1 MTRRVLTFVA
11 TIAIPAAAIT
21 ACSPPP
27 EGQLEQRSERGA
39 RLLLHPGG
47 VADRYV
53 VVLDASAVP
62 TARVPGVAAELAT
75 RHGGR
80 IGFHYRAALHGFSVT
95 LPASAAA
102 ALAADPRVRYVEQVV
117 RVRASGQQS
126 PAAWGLDRVDQRDL
140 PLDGTYRWRAAGRGV
155 HVYVLDTGV
164 RVTHAELVGRATR
177 DFTNVSDPYG
187 DDDCNGH
194 GTHVAGIVA
203 GSRSGVA
210 RSARV
215 HAVRVLDCE
224 GSGSIDQVIAGVD
237 WITAHRQSPAVGNAS
252 LGVGVRVQA
261 LDDAFRG
268 SIAAGV
274 PWVVAAGNRN
284 ADACGESPAG
294 VAEVI
299 SVAAS
304 TVTDGRASFSNWGAC
319 VDLFAPGDAVES
331 ASWAS
336 DDETRL
342 LGGTSMAAP
351 FVAGTAALYLEQ
363 HPAATPADVASAL
376 TASATA
382 GSITDAGTGSPN
394 LLLHAASFGAATDE
408 TPPSVAITSPAA
420 GAALGDTTTVT
431 VSVADT
437 GGAGIARVEAYAGGR
452 LAGASAASPWTIT
465 WNTELT
471 RNGAQDLTVRAYDAA
486 GNVAISAPVSITVS
500 NATAAAYDAALQAPA
515 CRGTNL
521 GRCDTWALVDGRGP
535 IGPEPSA
542 PSTLHSACA
551 DGTGG
556 TGYHVDQAG
565 NLSLDR
571 LRVYTL
577 DGGPFVEGAIVEVE
591 ASVWMAY
598 NEWWPQL
605 VAFALYHAPDASN
618 PTWSLLATQTS
629 LGQVRWFRTRFP
641 LPAGTSLRALRGALS
656 FNDEIASP
664 CTVGESDDRDDL
676 VFTVGTA
683 APDTTPPTTAL
694 TAPAAGATLQGPVA
708 LEASAG
714 DDRGVV
720 RVELY
725 ANATPVGSDTSA
737 PWGVTW
743 DTTTVANGGY
753 TLSTKAYDAAGNV
766 GTSAGVSVTV
776 HNVDPTAPAVSI
788 TKPREGSRVR
798 GTITV
803 EAAATDNVGVTRV
816 ELYLDGTTLLGS
828 DTTAPYAITWNTSG
842 TSAGTHTLTAR
853 AHDAAGNAGT
863 SAPVTITVR

>member
-1 MTRRVLTFVA
+1 MTRRVLAFVA
-11 TIAIPAAAIT
+11 TIVIPAGVIT

-27 EGQLEQRSERGA
+27 EGQLEQRSEGRA

-53 VVLDASAVP
+53 VVLDPSAVP
-62 TARVPGVAAELAT
+62 ADRVPGVAAELAT
-75 RHGGR
+75 RHRGR
-80 IGFHYRAALHGFSVT
+80 VGFHYRAALRGFSVT

-102 ALAADPRVRYVEQVV
+102 VLAADPRVRYVEQVV
-117 RVRASGQQS
+117 LARASGQQG
-126 PAAWGLDRVDQRDL
+126 PAAWGLDRIDQRDL
-140 PLDGTYRWRAAGRGV
+140 PLDGTYRWRASGQGV

-164 RVTHAELVGRATR
+164 RVTHAELVGRATS
-177 DFTNVSDPYG
+177 DFTGVSDPYG
-187 DDDCNGH
+187 ADDCNGH

-210 RSARV
+210 RSARI
-215 HAVRVLDCE
+215 HGVRVLDCE

-237 WITAHRQSPAVGNAS
+237 WITTHRQAPAVGNAS
-252 LGVGVRVQA
+252 LGVNVRVQS

-268 SIAAGV
+268 SVAAGV

-284 ADACGESPAG
+284 ADACGASPAG

-304 TVTDGRASFSNWGAC
+304 TDTDGRASFSNWGTC
-319 VDLFAPGDAVES
+319 VDLFAPGAAVES

-351 FVAGTAALYLEQ
+351 HVAGAAALYLEQ

-382 GSITDAGTGSPN
+382 GAITDAGTGSPN
-394 LLLHAASFGAATDE
+394 LLLHAASFGSATDE
-408 TPPSVAITSPAA
+408 APPSVAVTAPAA
-420 GAALGDTTTVT
+420 GATLGGTTTVA
-431 VSVADT
+431 VAVTDT
-437 GGAGIARVEAYAGGR
+437 GGAGVARVEAYAGGR
-452 LAGASAASPWTIT
+452 IAGASAASPWTIT

-471 RNGAQDLTVRAYDAA
+471 PNGTQDLTVRAYDAA

-515 CRGTNL
+515 CRGADL

-535 IGPEPSA
+535 IGPEPGA
-542 PSTLHSACA
+542 PSTIHATCA

-565 NLSLDR
+565 NMSLDR

-577 DGGPFVEGAIVEVE
+577 DGGPFVEGAVVEVE

-605 VAFALYHAPDASN
+605 AVFALYHAPDASN
-618 PTWSLLATQTS
+618 PTWSLLATQPS

-641 LPAGTSLRALRGALS
+641 LPAGTSLRALRGALY
-656 FNDEIASP
+656 FNDEPAKP
-664 CTVGESDDRDDL
+664 CTVGEGDDRDDL
-676 VFTVGTA
+676 VFTVATA
-683 APDTTPPTTAL
+683 APDTTPPITAL
-694 TAPAAGATLQGPVA
+694 TAPAGGATLQGSVA
-708 LEASAG
+708 LEASAS

-725 ANATPVGSDTSA
+725 ANATLIGSDTSA

-743 DTTTVANGGY
+743 DTTAVASGGY

-776 HNVDPTAPAVSI
+776 DNADATPPTVSI
-788 TKPREGSRVR
+788 TKPRQDARVR
-798 GTITV
+798 GPITI
-803 EAAATDNVGVTRV
+803 EAAATDNIGVTRV

-828 DTTAPYAITWNTSG
+828 DTTPPYAIDWNTSG
-842 TSAGTHTLTAR
+842 TTLGTHTLTAR
-853 AHDAAGNAGT
+853 AHDAAGNIGT
-863 SAPVTITVR
+863 SPAVTITVR